1 MSKKIILPYF
11 TKSLLVLWFSHI
23 IIDFCTGIWPI
34 YKTIAGIDLA
44 KAGLI
49 AGISGFIGEILQ
61 LGFGYFCDRG
71 HRKKILILGMILAS
85 SILWITFTSTIFS
98 SFWILLLLMLG
109 SGSFH
114 PAGMGYAGL
123 LSQEHKGKTILLFA
137 SGGALG
143 LGISQ
148 IVFTKIINASNGHA
162 LILLIPV
169 CVMLIVLAFHKF
181 PITSPGSSPNPAL
194 EGSNRFLK
202 EWKPLS
208 LLYLIQIFTYIVGFS
223 LLFLLPDLM
232 MSKTTNQWFVM
243 GGAHLCFIL
252 GSACALPGVG
262 FLCDRFGQK
271 KILPYFVAGAFI
283 LFYAL
288 LKTPSFTMSGL
299 IIVLVLLGAFI
310 QSINPIIVSLGH
322 QLVPDKPSTVSALLM
337 GCAWCFTSFGP
348 TCAGFLCQRFEEH
361 AVIQA
366 LSWMG
371 LLLVGSLFFSLILSP
386 FIKIK
391 EPDYEP
397 ALESNINTNTTIPLT
412 SEINESE
419 SQ

>member
-85 SILWITFTSTIFS
+85 SILWITFTATISS

-181 PITSPGSSPNPAL
+181 PTINSASGPNPAVDR
-194 EGSNRFLK
+194 SNRFLK

-232 MSKTTNQWFVM
+232 MGKTTNQWFVM

-283 LFYAL
+283 L
-288 LKTPSFTMSGL
+288 
-299 IIVLVLLGAFI
+299 
-310 QSINPIIVSLGH
+310 
-322 QLVPDKPSTVSALLM
+322 VPDKPSTVSALLM

-361 AVIQA
+361 AVTQA

-371 LLLVGSLFFSLILSP
+371 LLLIGSLFFSLILSP

-391 EPDYEP
+391 EPDCDP
-397 ALESNINTNTTIPLT
+397 VLESNIDPTDTIPLT
-412 SEINESE
+412 PQMNERE